1 MVGGARGSGGLSNE
15 SLLRL
20 CCDLWLVSTSCGL
33 RRCALFRL
41 QTPLPGGGVSTEHS
55 RAQGHHLGDTRQIN
69 RPLGRLHVPP
79 GLECSP
85 SPHFPAVTICMLAA
99 ADPCTGVE
107 PDSGHHDKYWT
118 RRHVPTWP
126 LRHCWSFVTCF
137 LCKIAE
143 SKGATW
149 NLNGLQ

>member
-1 MVGGARGSGGLSNE
+1 MAVAGLSNE
-15 SLLRL
+15 SLHHYCASAVTYGWCQLRAAEM
-20 CCDLWLVSTSCGL
+20 
-33 RRCALFRL
+33 RPL
-41 QTPLPGGGVSTEHS
+41 QTPDSTSRWRGERS
-55 RAQGHHLGDTRQIN
+55 RAQGHHWGDTRQIN
-69 RPLGRLHVPP
+69 RPLAPLHVPP
-79 GLECSP
+79 RLEECSP
-85 SPHFPAVTICMLAA
+85 SPHFPPVTICMLAA

-126 LRHCWSFVTCF
+126 LGCCWSFVTCF